1 MTPGLNDAGSS
12 GIQLKIIDHLR
23 SNLTSTRVKTGFHNL
38 KGTVGLGSSENG
50 QSIKHEHVRWCLC
63 FNSFKEL
70 ARVLTRSVPIN
81 SFTFYTISSGRVG
94 CACHWREMLPAFGI
108 LSKWIQDGAG
118 ISLLEAT
125 WKATWSGPLVIQT
138 LCSRLNSEILME
150 RGQTERPTGK
160 NSRLDGLRTEWKRRC
175 GDHLQSHV
183 LFHVLGRE
191 HAENSFCFVCD
202 PDVQSCFRCCISPVF
217 WQTRLAI
224 FSWRCHWFPLLLVP
238 GFYWSSQRYFPARQ
252 TSAINNISWF
262 STVGLLWLLPGTKF
276 RRLQGFCL
284 LASRMVV

>member
-1 MTPGLNDAGSS
+1 M
-12 GIQLKIIDHLR
+12 
-23 SNLTSTRVKTGFHNL
+23 
-38 KGTVGLGSSENG
+38 
-50 QSIKHEHVRWCLC
+50 
-63 FNSFKEL
+63 
-70 ARVLTRSVPIN
+70 LTRSVPIN

-175 GDHLQSHV
+175 GVHLQSHV

-202 PDVQSCFRCCISPVF
+202 PDVQTVSDAASPPFFDRLVWLFSPDVATGSRCCSCPVSID
-217 WQTRLAI
+217 QASAI
-224 FSWRCHWFPLLLVP
+224 FPHGRHLQSIISA
-238 GFYWSSQRYFPARQ
+238 GFQ
-252 TSAINNISWF
+252 
-262 STVGLLWLLPGTKF
+262 
-276 RRLQGFCL
+276 L
-284 LASRMVV
+284 LAYSGCYQGQSFVAYKVFAC